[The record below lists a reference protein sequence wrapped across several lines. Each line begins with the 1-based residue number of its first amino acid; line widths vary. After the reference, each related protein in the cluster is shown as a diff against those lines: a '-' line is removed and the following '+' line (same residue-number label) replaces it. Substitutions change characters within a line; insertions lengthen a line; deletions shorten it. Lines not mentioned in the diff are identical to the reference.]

1 MRKFLKNQEG
11 FTLVELMVV
20 VAIIGVLSAV
30 AVPQFKVYQAK
41 AKQSEA
47 KVSLAAVYTAEVSSQ
62 SDYDT
67 FATCLDFLG
76 YEKPNQGY
84 YRVGFNADFG
94 NAQVQSKTGGGATS
108 CPTGGTYVDPTTVLK
123 VGSGSPSVA
132 NATITQVAF
141 TAVASGSIA
150 AGSKLDEWRMTNTK
164 ALTNN
169 TNGTK

>member
-123 VGSGSPSVA
+123 ED
-132 NATITQVAF
+132 QVLHLLR
-141 TAVASGSIA
+141 TRQLLKSLSLQLLQVV
-150 AGSKLDEWRMTNTK
+150 LLRDQNLM
-164 ALTNN
+164 
-169 TNGTK
+169 NGE